1 MQKKSWLFVLATA
14 TLFSC
19 SQQDFKKGDDGLEY
33 KIISDEKGSPVKA
46 GEYMELDVTQYR
58 NRAGK
63 DSVLQDTRKAL
74 PYFEALD
81 SSSMPPAYFKIL
93 SQVRAGD
100 SLVIR
105 ILTDSAFKKN
115 MDQMPPIFK
124 KGDYLLTSIK
134 IKNVFKTKEDA
145 DKGRAAAMAASDAK
159 AAEHS
164 KIQAKI
170 DDTKIQEYLKKNNIN
185 AVKGTEGTYV
195 QILTPGTGNNID
207 TSVVAKVFYTGK
219 TMEGVTFDSNTDSSF
234 NHMDPLMVNMTNDPS
249 LGSNVIPG
257 WKDGLKLLNK
267 GAKAKM
273 FIPSTLAYGQQ
284 GGGEKIA
291 PDAIL
296 VFDIEVADVLDKKA
310 AAASQAELMKKMQA
324 QMEEMQKKYPAKQQ
338 LK

>member
-1 MQKKSWLFVLATA
+1 MQKKTWLVVLASA

-33 KIISDEKGSPVKA
+33 KIISDEKGKKVNP
-46 GEYMELDVTQYR
+46 GEFMELEVTQYR
-58 NRAGK
+58 NRGGK
-63 DSVLQDTRKAL
+63 DSVLQDTRKSQ

-81 SSSMPPAYFKIL
+81 SASMPPSYFKIL
-93 SQVRAGD
+93 SQVHAGD

-124 KGDYLLTSIK
+124 KGDYLLTTIK
-134 IKNVFKTKEDA
+134 IKNIFKTKEDS
-145 DKGRAAAMAASDAK
+145 DKGRAAAMAAAEVRS
-159 AAEHS
+159 AEHQ
-164 KIQAKI
+164 KVQYKKDDEVIQA
-170 DDTKIQEYLKKNNIN
+170 YLKKNNIN

-219 TMEGVTFDSNTDSSF
+219 TLAGVTFDSNVDSSF
-234 NHMDPLMVNMTNDPS
+234 NHMDPFMVNMTNDPS
-249 LGSNVIPG
+249 LGSNVITG

-273 FIPSTLAYGQQ
+273 YIPSTLAYGEQ
-284 GGGEKIA
+284 GAGEKIA
-291 PDAIL
+291 PNSIL
-296 VFDIEVADVLDKKA
+296 VFDIEVADILDKKQA
-310 AAASQAELMKKMQA
+310 AVSQAELMKKMQV
-324 QMEEMQKKYPAKQQ
+324 QMEEMQKKYPAQQ
-338 LK
+338 PK